1 MVAAVASPGVID
13 EIAKVVYFL
22 TVVVLGISAG
32 SLVAEGAVLVPWWR
46 SMPPESFLIWYS
58 ANASRLFDFFGPL
71 EIVSA
76 LLAAAAGALRRYQG
90 GSGSGLFIASAI
102 LAVAVLLVYPLYFQE
117 VNAGFAAGT
126 TPVDEMPAELARWA
140 AWHWARTTIGIAAFA
155 AAVLGVRATG
165 ADAV

>member
-1 MVAAVASPGVID
+1 MRESLARL
-13 EIAKVVYFL
+13 VYLL

-32 SLVAEGAVLVPWWR
+32 SLVVEGAVLVPWWR
-46 SMPPESFLIWYS
+46 SIPPESFLTWYQ

-76 LLAAAAGALRRYQG
+76 LLAAAAAALRGYQRR
-90 GSGSGLFIASAI
+90 SGSALFIASAV
-102 LAVAVLLVYPLYFQE
+102 LAVAVLLVYPLYFQG

-126 TPVDEMPAELARWA
+126 TPSDQMPAELARWA